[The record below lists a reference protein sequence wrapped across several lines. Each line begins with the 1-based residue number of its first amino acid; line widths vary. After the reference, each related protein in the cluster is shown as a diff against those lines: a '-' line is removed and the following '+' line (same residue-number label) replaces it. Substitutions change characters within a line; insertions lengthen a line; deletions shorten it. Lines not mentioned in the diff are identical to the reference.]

1 MKALAI
7 RRYKAPAEMM
17 ELPRP
22 EPGSG
27 DLLVRVRAASVNPLD
42 YKIRDGVVKVLIPY
56 SFPLILGNDLAGDVE
71 AIGPGVTKFKV
82 GDAIYSRL
90 DKERIGAIAEYALV
104 RESAAAKKPARLDYV
119 QAASLPLVGLTA
131 WQALIDLAQVQAG
144 QKVLIHA
151 GSGGVGTFAIQLA
164 KHLGA
169 HVATTASAKNHALV
183 KSLGADVTI
192 DYKTT
197 RFEEVAKDQDVVLD
211 TQAGDTLFRS
221 FEAVKQ
227 GGVVVTIG
235 GRPDGKFARA
245 WGLSLPLVWLLGFL
259 NRKVDRLARQK
270 SVRFEYLF
278 MRASGEQLEK
288 IGALVDQ
295 GVITP
300 ILDKTF
306 PLEGATDALS
316 YVESGRAV
324 GKVVI
329 RVADSSSATSSQ
341 TKAADVL

>member
-1 MKALAI
+1 MAPQATLSMKALGI
-7 RRYKAPAEMM
+7 RRYKAPMEMM

-22 EPGSG
+22 EPGPG

-42 YKIRDGVVKVLIPY
+42 YKIRDGAVKVLLSF
-56 SFPLILGNDLAGDVE
+56 SFPLILGIDLAGNVE

-90 DKERIGAIAEYALV
+90 DDERIGAFAEYALV

-131 WQALIDLAQVQAG
+131 WQALIDLAKLQAG

-169 HVATTASAKNHALV
+169 QVATTASARNHALL
-183 KSLGADVTI
+183 KSLGVDVAI

-197 RFEEVAKDQDVVLD
+197 RFEEVAKDQDVVFD
-211 TQAGDTLFRS
+211 TQGGETLVRS
-221 FEAVKQ
+221 FEAVKS
-227 GGVVVTIG
+227 GGVVVTVG

-245 WGLSLPLVWLLGFL
+245 WGLSLPLVWILGFL
-259 NRKVDRLARQK
+259 NRKVDRLAREK
-270 SVRFEYLF
+270 NVRFEYLF
-278 MRASGEQLEK
+278 MHASGEQLEK
-288 IGALVDQ
+288 IGALVDSR
-295 GVITP
+295 VIKP

-306 PLEGATDALS
+306 PLEAAAEAIS

-329 RVADSSSATSSQ
+329 RFAE
-341 TKAADVL
+341 

>member
-1 MKALAI
+1 M
-7 RRYKAPAEMM
+7 
-17 ELPRP
+17 
-22 EPGSG
+22 
-27 DLLVRVRAASVNPLD
+27 
-42 YKIRDGVVKVLIPY
+42 
-56 SFPLILGNDLAGDVE
+56 E
-71 AIGPGVTKFKV
+71 AIGPGVTRFKV

-90 DKERIGAIAEYALV
+90 DNDRIGAIAEYALV

-131 WQALIDLAQVQAG
+131 WQALIDLARLQAG

-169 HVATTASAKNHALV
+169 QVATTASARNHALV
-183 KSLGADVTI
+183 KSLGADVAI

-211 TQAGDTLFRS
+211 TQAGDTLLRS
-221 FEAVKQ
+221 FEAVKP

-245 WGLSLPLVWLLGFL
+245 WGLSLPLVWILGFL
-259 NRKVDRLARQK
+259 NRKVDRLARKK

-295 GVITP
+295 GVIKP

-306 PLEGATDALS
+306 PLEAAADAIS

-329 RVADSSSATSSQ
+329 RVAD
-341 TKAADVL
+341 

>member
-1 MKALAI
+1 M
-7 RRYKAPAEMM
+7 
-17 ELPRP
+17 
-22 EPGSG
+22 
-27 DLLVRVRAASVNPLD
+27 
-42 YKIRDGVVKVLIPY
+42 
-56 SFPLILGNDLAGDVE
+56 E

-82 GDAIYSRL
+82 GDAVYSRL
-90 DKERIGAIAEYALV
+90 DNDRIGAFAEYALV

-131 WQALIDLAQVQAG
+131 WQALIDLAQLQAG

-183 KSLGADVTI
+183 KSLGADVAI

-211 TQAGDTLFRS
+211 TQAGDTLLRS
-221 FEAVKQ
+221 FEAVKP

-245 WGLSLPLVWLLGFL
+245 WGLSLPLVWILGFL
-259 NRKVDRLARQK
+259 NRKVDRLARERR
-270 SVRFEYLF
+270 VRFEYLF
-278 MRASGEQLEK
+278 MRASGEQLERDRSAGGPGCHQAGPGQDLSAGSRGRGHLLRGIRPRRRK
-288 IGALVDQ
+288 SGHSRRGLACAAL
-295 GVITP
+295 
-300 ILDKTF
+300 
-306 PLEGATDALS
+306 EAL
-316 YVESGRAV
+316 AFT
-324 GKVVI
+324 I
-329 RVADSSSATSSQ
+329 
-341 TKAADVL
+341 